1 MSRTPAD
8 VKAEVLA
15 LVQRTQERSQ
25 WSVRRILHALAI
37 PRAVYYA
44 WRARATTDRLA
55 DTLPQAP
62 RTAQLLPNEREAIV
76 TYAQGHPTL
85 GYRRLAWAMVDADVA
100 AASPS
105 AVYDVLR
112 GAGTLYRPPRE
123 DSALRRPPP
132 ATRPDQRWHLD
143 VLYLWV
149 LGRWYF
155 LVTVIDAYSR
165 YVVAWDL
172 CWRLTDDAMAL
183 VLRTALDRTPGVS
196 PEIVTDNAPEFV
208 GRDFLLALKAESL
221 KHIRTR
227 IYHPQSNGTLERYH
241 RTFREE
247 GWAGQQPPDYP
258 AALALITEWVQTYN
272 TVRLHSA
279 LQYLTPWDYYR
290 GDPGARVTDRR
301 NKLQAARTRRR
312 EAWEAYTAAAHPAA

>member
-1 MSRTPAD
+1 MSRASAA

-25 WSVRRILHALAI
+25 RSIRRILRALAI

-44 WRARATTDRLA
+44 WRERAATDRLA
-55 DTLPQAP
+55 DTPPQAP
-62 RTAQLLPNEREAIV
+62 RTAQLLPSEREAIV
-76 TYAQGHPTL
+76 TYAQEHPTL
-85 GYRRLAWAMVDADVA
+85 GYRRLAWSMVDAEVA
-100 AASPS
+100 LASPS

-112 GAGTLYRPPRE
+112 AAGSLYRPPRE
-123 DSALRRPPP
+123 DGPLRRPPL

-172 CWRLTDDAMAL
+172 CWQLTDDAMAS
-183 VLRTALDRTPGVS
+183 VLRQALDRTPGAS
-196 PEIVTDNAPEFV
+196 PEVVPDNAPEFV

-227 IYHPQSNGTLERYH
+227 VYPPSPTGPWSATTGRFARKAGRAPPPQTTR
-241 RTFREE
+241 
-247 GWAGQQPPDYP
+247 Q
-258 AALALITEWVQTYN
+258 
-272 TVRLHSA
+272 RL
-279 LQYLTPWDYYR
+279 P
-290 GDPGARVTDRR
+290 
-301 NKLQAARTRRR
+301 
-312 EAWEAYTAAAHPAA
+312 

>member
-1 MSRTPAD
+1 VRQI
-8 VKAEVLA
+8 LQA
-15 LVQRTQERSQ
+15 LGV
-25 WSVRRILHALAI
+25 

-44 WRARATTDRLA
+44 WRDRATEDRLA
-55 DTLPQAP
+55 DTPPQAP
-62 RTAQLLPNEREAIV
+62 RTAQLLPSEREAIV
-76 TYAQGHPTL
+76 TYAQEHPTL
-85 GYRRLAWAMVDADVA
+85 GYRRLAWSMVDAAVA

-112 GAGTLYRPPRE
+112 SAGTLYRPPRE
-123 DSALRRPPP
+123 DGTLRRPPA

-149 LGRWYF
+149 FGRWYF

-172 CWRLTDDAMAL
+172 CWALTDDAMAL
-183 VLRTALDRTPGVS
+183 VLRQALDRTPGAT
-196 PEIVTDNAPEFV
+196 PEIVTDNGAEFT
-208 GRDFLLALKAESL
+208 GRDFLLACKAESL

-227 IYHPQSNGTLERYH
+227 VYHPQSNGCAERYN

-247 GWAGQQPPDYP
+247 GWAGQQPDDYP

-272 TVRLHSA
+272 TLRLHSA

-290 GDPGARVTDRR
+290 GDPTTRLATRRTQLQQAR
-301 NKLQAARTRRR
+301 QRRR
-312 EAWEAYTAAAHPAA
+312 EAWEAYYAAAATPAA

>member
-1 MSRTPAD
+1 M
-8 VKAEVLA
+8 LA
-15 LVQRTQERSQ
+15 LVQRTHTHSR
-25 WSVRRILHALAI
+25 WSIVRILRALGI

-44 WRARATTDRLA
+44 WQGRAATAALA
-55 DTLPQAP
+55 DKVPQAP
-62 RTAQLLPNEREAIV
+62 RTLQLLPQERDAIV
-76 TYAQGHPTL
+76 TYAQTHPTL
-85 GYRRLAWAMVDADVA
+85 GYRRLAWSVVDADVA

-112 GAGTLYRPPRE
+112 GAGTLYRPPAEER
-123 DSALRRPPP
+123 SLRRPPL

-165 YVVAWDL
+165 YIVAWEL
-172 CWRLTDDAMAL
+172 CWTLTDDAMAL
-183 VLRTALDRTPGVS
+183 VLRTALDRTPGAR
-196 PEIVTDNAPEFV
+196 PEIVTDNGPEFV
-208 GRDFLLALKAESL
+208 GRDFLLACKAESL

-227 IYHPQSNGTLERYH
+227 ISHPQSNGTVERYH
-241 RTFREE
+241 RTFRQE
-247 GWAGQQPPDYP
+247 GWQGAAPEDYP
-258 AALALITEWVQTYN
+258 AAVALITEWVQTYN

-290 GDPGARVTDRR
+290 GDPARRITERKQ
-301 NKLQAARTRRR
+301 KLQTARTRRR
-312 EAWEAYTAAAHPAA
+312 EAWEAYYTAGHPAA

>member
-1 MSRTPAD
+1 M
-8 VKAEVLA
+8 
-15 LVQRTQERSQ
+15 
-25 WSVRRILHALAI
+25 
-37 PRAVYYA
+37 
-44 WRARATTDRLA
+44 
-55 DTLPQAP
+55 
-62 RTAQLLPNEREAIV
+62 
-76 TYAQGHPTL
+76 TYAHAHPTL
-85 GYRRLAWAMVDADVA
+85 GYRRLAWQMVDAAVA

-112 GAGTLYRPPRE
+112 GAGALYRPPRE
-123 DSALRRPPP
+123 DTALRRPPL

-155 LVTVIDAYSR
+155 LVTVIDASSR

-172 CWRLTDDAMAL
+172 CWQLTDDAMAL
-183 VLRTALDRTPGVS
+183 VLRRALDRTPGAS
-196 PEIVTDNAPEFV
+196 PEIVTDNAPEFI
-208 GRDFLLALKAESL
+208 GRDFLLACKAESL

-227 IYHPQSNGTLERYH
+227 LYHPQSNGTLERYH

-247 GWAGQQPPDYP
+247 GWSGAAPPDYP
-258 AALALITEWVQTYN
+258 AALALIAEWVQTYN

-290 GDPGARVTDRR
+290 GDPAQRLTVRRIQLQQARI
-301 NKLQAARTRRR
+301 RRR
-312 EAWEAYTAAAHPAA
+312 EAWAANYAAGPSAA

>member
-1 MSRTPAD
+1 M
-8 VKAEVLA
+8 
-15 LVQRTQERSQ
+15 
-25 WSVRRILHALAI
+25 

-44 WRARATTDRLA
+44 WRERATTDRLA
-55 DTLPQAP
+55 DTPPQAP
-62 RTAQLLPNEREAIV
+62 RTAQLLPPEREAIV
-76 TYAQGHPTL
+76 TYAQEHPTL
-85 GYRRLAWAMVDADVA
+85 GYRRRAWSMGDAAVA

-123 DSALRRPPP
+123 DTTLRRPPA

-143 VLYLWV
+143 VLYLWIF
-149 LGRWYF
+149 GRWYF

-172 CWRLTDDAMAL
+172 CWQLTDDAMAL
-183 VLRTALDRTPGVS
+183 VLRQALDRTPGAT
-196 PEIVTDNAPEFV
+196 PEIITDNGPEFT
-208 GRDFLLALKAESL
+208 GRDFLLACKAESL

-227 IYHPQSNGTLERYH
+227 VYHPQSNGCLERYH

-247 GWAGQQPPDYP
+247 GWSGAAPPDYP
-258 AALALITEWVQTYN
+258 AALALIAEWVQTYN

-290 GDPGARVTDRR
+290 GDPGVRLSTRR
-301 NKLQAARTRRR
+301 TQLSQARTRRR
-312 EAWEAYTAAAHPAA
+312 EAWEAYYTAAATPAA

>member
-1 MSRTPAD
+1 M
-8 VKAEVLA
+8 A
-15 LVQRTQERSQ
+15 L
-25 WSVRRILHALAI
+25 

-44 WRARATTDRLA
+44 WRERATAEALEDKS
-55 DTLPQAP
+55 PQAP
-62 RTAQLLPNEREAIV
+62 RTAQLLPPERDAIV
-76 TYAQGHPTL
+76 TYAETHPTL
-85 GYRRLAWAMVDADVA
+85 GYRRLAWAMVDAEVA

-112 GAGTLYRPPRE
+112 SAGTLYRPAAADRP
-123 DSALRRPPP
+123 LRRPPL

-165 YVVAWDL
+165 YIVAWDL
-172 CWRLTDDAMAL
+172 CWTLTDDAMAL
-183 VLRTALDRTPGVS
+183 VLRTALDRTPGAS
-196 PEIVTDNAPEFV
+196 PEIVTDNAPEFI
-208 GRDFLLALKAESL
+208 GRDFLLACKAESL

-227 IYHPQSNGTLERYH
+227 IYHPQSNGTVERYH

-247 GWAGQQPPDYP
+247 GWQGATPTDYP
-258 AALALITEWVQTYN
+258 AAGALITDWVQTYN
-272 TVRLHSA
+272 TLRLHSA

-290 GDPGARVTDRR
+290 GDPMARITERR
-301 NKLQAARTRRR
+301 QKLQAARTRRR
-312 EAWEAYTAAAHPAA
+312 EAWEAYYAAAHPAA